1 MAEAHENISSLTGQC
16 KSLESD
22 ISIIRKQLEQSED
35 AAAQY
40 QSTIEDL
47 EFKLKQKESTI
58 EDLSSKSTV
67 RQDPNTS
74 AYQNS
79 LHVVES
85 QNKIIRD
92 LKTEIKALESKDF
105 DQKETIDNLNQT
117 ILRLRNQSSVLK
129 SKKSFESFSK
139 IATGADN
146 TSDSNGDNNTNQQLI
161 EAMNKQKQALAE
173 LNNKNAAQQR
183 LVDFF
188 NAEIQDLT
196 SLIEQQWFLYNT
208 SSDVSAAN
216 DSMSNSDSAFVI
228 SNRKLNLQAALKK
241 NKERSKMLFQFTRSN
256 LNDSISG
263 NTSNRLVDS
272 TSIPVSVKAFP
283 EASSVYVMLA
293 QLRELVGARITDVME
308 KSETMYH
315 NFKSTLREERNK
327 VALKESEKSKEE
339 AKNLASSKNQ
349 LDTLKRITDEKLKM
363 YEQEFKEMTKELNEW
378 KTKCVAYKDHFYS
391 VKSGYDKV
399 TYRIEKLNQELKEVK
414 SQIRSRSSTQSRTTD
429 DKILDKEVQFLNK
442 KIETLESKLTETEAI
457 ADKYR
462 SNRNEIHTALIE
474 KEAEYERKLASIEHR
489 NKNDYK
495 QTLLATSNEY
505 KKECAALKEEIS
517 KLKSELQ
524 KRNQELQS
532 AIVNSRPSRQT
543 SFTVQ
548 SGKTRKEKVELQNTL
563 TEAQVDAIIHDNMY
577 STRSE
582 EKRTARENMLIMH
595 MQIIIQ
601 HSKMLRS
608 RANRALDFKRDL
620 IFMKKYLSRK
630 IELLEEERR
639 TVFNVFTPCKGSV
652 DALLLEK
659 REKKKI
665 DEITQ
670 LKLDIMRLSIENQDY
685 LDRKMSQDY
694 RKRHN
699 EEQNTSK
706 EDSFQR
712 MWNKFS
718 SSSSFRPSSSNRI
731 YEVNGNGDIL
741 GNNDPEVELTLYNS
755 RVKEISLKKQI
766 LHENLQRLCKHKIQ
780 TLAVCAMFIN
790 RLRSK
795 IKSQHEFVRRDK
807 EVKSLIR
814 QLKQKD
820 LL

>member
-391 VKSGYDKV
+391 VKSGYDKA

-548 SGKTRKEKVELQNTL
+548 SGKTRKEKVELQNAL

-731 YEVNGNGDIL
+731 YEVNDNGDIL